1 MHFFLEGKPKAKPRP
16 RFNTRTGRAYT
27 PKKSE
32 ELQAKFLIGQQ
43 MREKGILKLSKQPLQ
58 LELTS
63 FIELPRS
70 WSTAK
75 KKRFYG
81 QPCTTKPDLDNNIK
95 FYCDV
100 LNKLTYEDDAH
111 VSRLI
116 AEKIY
121 SDVPGVEMLLTPIGE
136 IMIHEHAKT
145 IQGDM
150 SIADLE
156 YIVKKAHRL
165 GLSGRQLLRVYAQE
179 DNEGKHI
186 YLECEGL
193 KPRLPAGMG
202 LC

>member
-1 MHFFLEGKPKAKPRP
+1 MYFFLEGKPKAKPRP

-27 PKKSE
+27 PNKSE
-32 ELQAKFLIGQQ
+32 EQQAKFEIGKQ
-43 MREKGILKLSKQPLQ
+43 MREKGFSKPAKQPLQ

-63 FIELPRS
+63 FIQLPQS

-81 QPCTTKPDLDNNIK
+81 QPCTTKPDLDNTIK

-100 LNKLTYEDDAH
+100 LNNLAYEDDAQIT
-111 VSRLI
+111 RLI
-116 AEKIY
+116 SEKIY
-121 SDVPGVEMLLTPIGE
+121 SDKPGIEMLITPIE
-136 IMIHEHAKT
+136 NKMIHEHAKT
-145 IQGDM
+145 IQGEMTM
-150 SIADLE
+150 SDLE

-165 GLSGRQLLRVYAQE
+165 GLSGRQLLRVYSQE
-179 DNEGKHI
+179 DGDGKHI

-193 KPRLPAGMG
+193 KPRLPAGKG